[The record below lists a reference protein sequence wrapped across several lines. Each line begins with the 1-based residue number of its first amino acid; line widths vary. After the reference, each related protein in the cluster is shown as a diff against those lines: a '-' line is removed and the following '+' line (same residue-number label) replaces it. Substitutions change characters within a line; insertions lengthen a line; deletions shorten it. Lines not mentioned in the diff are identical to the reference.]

1 MKHIVQSFQTHV
13 GERGVH
19 FYDDESCNFL
29 TWKEVFQFIRSLPS
43 KGEGDEFTDKLTD
56 TLANYNPD
64 SEFLAVHQKG
74 NSVSVELYSDI
85 SRNVV

>member
-1 MKHIVQSFQTHV
+1 MRHIVQSFQSHV
-13 GERGVH
+13 GKRGVH
-19 FYDDESCNFL
+19 FYDDQSCNFL
-29 TWKEVFQFIRSLPS
+29 TWAEVFQFVRSLP
-43 KGEGDEFTDKLTD
+43 GEGKDDHFADKLTD
-56 TLANYNPD
+56 SLANYNPD

>member
-19 FYDDESCNFL
+19 FYDDSSCNFL
-29 TWKEVFQFIRSLPS
+29 TWKEVFQFIRSLPGR
-43 KGEGDEFTDKLTD
+43 GEGDEFTDKLTD

-85 SRNVV
+85 SRNVA